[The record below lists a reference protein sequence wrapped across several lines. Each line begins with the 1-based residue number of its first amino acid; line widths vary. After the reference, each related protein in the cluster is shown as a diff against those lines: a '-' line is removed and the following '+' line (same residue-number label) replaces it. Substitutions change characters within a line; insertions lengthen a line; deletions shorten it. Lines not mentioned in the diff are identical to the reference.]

1 MKKKLI
7 ILFLLLLA
15 LNGCTSVTQNLTEK
29 GYRELRGGELQSMVS
44 DVVVDSGSWKDTF
57 HADGSMAGTNSH
69 GNSYSGKWQINPDG
83 KLCIK
88 SANQYINGCTKIFIH
103 DKSNKV
109 AWIEADGT
117 KYNVTLSKAP

>member
-1 MKKKLI
+1 MKKVLVV
-7 ILFLLLLA
+7 LMLVLLA
-15 LNGCTSVTQNLTEK
+15 LSGCKSVTQNLSDN

-69 GNSYSGKWQINPDG
+69 GNSYSGKWRINPDG

-88 SANQYINGCTKIFIH
+88 SANQYINGCTKVFIH

-109 AWIEADGT
+109 AWMEADGT